1 MAVVKCKYC
10 GKQIAKDN
18 AYKIADRQYY
28 CNKTCYDDK
37 QRSKIDNGK
46 TNKIKYKP
54 QEGTERREFTD
65 YIQMI
70 YINSG
75 WNKYSINWSMVCS
88 QASNILNEHPKWT
101 YDTLLYILQYMNEVL
116 GLQLVTKESN
126 YSPLSLVPFYATEAE
141 EYFIQTQDIEDKIN
155 SFDFNTE
162 VKIVK
167 NINRQYKKNNY
178 NKINIENI
186 L

>member
-10 GKQIAKDN
+10 GKQIEKDN

-126 YSPLSLVPFYATEAE
+126 YSPLSLVPFYATESE

-167 NINRQYKKNNY
+167 NINRPYKNNY

>member
-10 GKQIAKDN
+10 GKQIEKDN

-54 QEGTERREFTD
+54 QEG
-65 YIQMI
+65 
-70 YINSG
+70 
-75 WNKYSINWSMVCS
+75 
-88 QASNILNEHPKWT
+88 
-101 YDTLLYILQYMNEVL
+101 
-116 GLQLVTKESN
+116 
-126 YSPLSLVPFYATEAE
+126 LSLIHISEPT
-141 EYFIQTQDIEDKIN
+141 
-155 SFDFNTE
+155 
-162 VKIVK
+162 
-167 NINRQYKKNNY
+167 R
-178 NKINIENI
+178 

>member
-10 GKQIAKDN
+10 GKQIEKDN

-126 YSPLSLVPFYATEAE
+126 YSPLSLAPFYETETE
-141 EYFIQTQDIEDKIN
+141 EYLIKTQDIEDKIN

-167 NINRQYKKNNY
+167 NINRQYKNNY